1 VIRTVKYLMNHR
13 EVEYDSD
20 VDQDF
25 DDDPFVESHS
35 DVEETVTVKT
45 PVKYVAWHSKALKF
59 I

>member
-1 VIRTVKYLMNHR
+1 MNHR

-25 DDDPFVESHS
+25 DDDPFVEYQS
-35 DVEETVTVKT
+35 DVEETVAVKT